1 MKLKDIALRNIRRRK
16 AKAGFVLAGLLIA
29 VSTAVA
35 LLGIIEAMNRDIQQK
50 LEEYGANILVL
61 PRTENLSL
69 TYGGL
74 SLGGVSFEMQEIR
87 QADLGR
93 VKSIK
98 NAANVAAMGPMVLG
112 AIEVNTRKV
121 LLAGVD
127 FQAVKILKPWWKI
140 EGAVPSDYDVLLGA
154 EAARILSLQT
164 GDHVK
169 VNGSNLPV
177 SGVLAPTGSQDDQ
190 LVFARL
196 STAQSLLHKEG
207 RISMVEVAALC
218 TACPIEAMV
227 SQISRALPGT
237 KVMAIQQVVQG
248 RMETLSHFRKF
259 SYGVSVVLVLVGSLV
274 VLVTMMGSVRE
285 RTAEIGIFR
294 AMGFRRSHVMQIV
307 LLEAGILSALAGIV
321 GYFAGF
327 GSTKAALPFFNGTSG
342 IDVVFD
348 PILAVGALSAAVLMG
363 LVASVYPA
371 LLAAR
376 IDPTD
381 ALRAL

>member
-35 LLGIIEAMNRDIQQK
+35 LLGLIEAMNRDIQQK
-50 LEEYGANILVL
+50 LEEYGANILIL

-87 QADLGR
+87 QADLVR
-93 VKSIK
+93 VKAIE
-98 NAANVAAMGPMVLG
+98 NAANVAAMGPTVLG
-112 AIEVNTRKV
+112 AVEVEDRKV

-127 FQAVKILKPWWKI
+127 FQATKILKPWWQVA
-140 EGAVPSDYDVLLGA
+140 GTVPSDFGVLLGS
-154 EAARILSLQT
+154 EAARILALAT
-164 GDHVK
+164 GDHFK
-169 VNGSNLPV
+169 VNGSELQV
-177 SGVLAPTGSQDDQ
+177 SGLLAPTGSQDDH

-196 STAQSLLHKEG
+196 DTAQSLLHKEG
-207 RISMVEVAALC
+207 RVSMVEVAALC
-218 TACPIEAMV
+218 NACPIEEMV
-227 SQISRALPGT
+227 RQISRALPDT

-248 RMETLSHFRKF
+248 RMETLDHFRKF
-259 SYGVSVVLVLVGSLV
+259 SYGVAVVLVLVGSLV

-294 AMGFRRSHVMQIV
+294 AMGFRRSHVIRIV
-307 LLEAGILSALAGIV
+307 LLEAGIISAVAGV
-321 GYFAGF
+321 LGYLIGF
-327 GSTKAALPFFNGTSG
+327 GSTKVALPFFTGGNGIG
-342 IDVVFD
+342 VIFD
-348 PILAVGALSAAVLMG
+348 PVLAAGAFVAAVAMG
-363 LVASVYPA
+363 LVSSIYPA

-376 IDPTD
+376 IDPSD
-381 ALRAL
+381 ALRTL

>member
-1 MKLKDIALRNIRRRK
+1 MTLKDIALRNIRRRK

-35 LLGIIEAMNRDIQQK
+35 LLGLIEAMNRDIQK
-50 LEEYGANILVL
+50 NLEEYGANILIL

-87 QADLGR
+87 QADLVR
-93 VKSIK
+93 VKAIK
-98 NAANVAAMGPMVLG
+98 NAANVAAMGPTVLG
-112 AIEVNTRKV
+112 AIEVDNRKV

-127 FQAVKILKPWWKI
+127 FKATKILKPWWQVA
-140 EGAVPSDYDVLLGA
+140 GTDPSDFGVLLGS
-154 EAARILSLQT
+154 EAARILALGT
-164 GDHVK
+164 GDHFK
-169 VNGSNLPV
+169 VNGSELQV
-177 SGVLAPTGSQDDQ
+177 SGLLAPTGSQDDH

-196 STAQSLLHKEG
+196 DTAQSLLHKEG
-207 RISMVEVAALC
+207 RVSMVEVAALC
-218 TACPIEAMV
+218 NACPIEAMV

-248 RMETLSHFRKF
+248 RMETLDHFRKF
-259 SYGVSVVLVLVGSLV
+259 SYGVAVVLVLVGSLV

-294 AMGFRRSHVMQIV
+294 AMGFRRSHVIRIV
-307 LLEAGILSALAGIV
+307 LLEAGIISAMAGV
-321 GYFAGF
+321 LGYLVGF
-327 GSTKAALPFFNGTSG
+327 GSTKIALPFFTAGKG
-342 IDVVFD
+342 VAVIFD
-348 PILAVGALSAAVLMG
+348 PMLAAGAFAAAVVMG
-363 LVASVYPA
+363 LASSVYPA

-376 IDPTD
+376 IDPSD
-381 ALRAL
+381 ALRTL

>member
-1 MKLKDIALRNIRRRK
+1 MTLKDIALRNLRRRK
-16 AKAGFVLAGLLIA
+16 AKAAFVLAGLLIA
-29 VSTAVA
+29 VSTAVG
-35 LLGIIEAMNRDIQQK
+35 LLGLIEAMNRDIQQK
-50 LEEYGANILVL
+50 LEEYGANILIL
-61 PRTENLSL
+61 PKTENLSL

-74 SLGGVSFEMQEIR
+74 SLGAVSFEMQEIR

-98 NAANVAAMGPMVLG
+98 NTANVAAMGPTVLG
-112 AIEVNTRKV
+112 TVEVNDRKV

-127 FQAVKILKPWWKI
+127 FQAVKILKPWWKV
-140 EGAVPSDYDVLLGA
+140 GGTVPSEYGVLLGA
-154 EAARILSLQT
+154 EAARILNLNA
-164 GDHVK
+164 GDYLK
-169 VNGSNLPV
+169 INGSKLQV

-190 LVFARL
+190 LVFTPL
-196 STAQSLLHKEG
+196 DTAQSLLNKQG
-207 RISMVEVAALC
+207 RVSMVEVAALC
-218 TACPIEAMV
+218 NACPIEAMV
-227 SQISRALPGT
+227 DQISRALPST

-248 RMETLSHFRKF
+248 RMETLTHFKKF
-259 SYGVSVVLVLVGSLV
+259 SYGISLVLVLVGSLV

-307 LLEAGILSALAGIV
+307 LLEAGILSTLAGIM
-321 GYFAGF
+321 GYFIGF
-327 GSTKAALPFFNGTSG
+327 GTTKAALPFFTGSNGMEV
-342 IDVVFD
+342 IFD
-348 PILAVGALSAAVLMG
+348 PILAAGAFAAAVTMG
-363 LVASVYPA
+363 LASSIYPA

>member
-1 MKLKDIALRNIRRRK
+1 MTLKDIALRNIRRRK

-35 LLGIIEAMNRDIQQK
+35 LLGLIEAMNRDIQQK
-50 LEEYGANILVL
+50 LEEYGANIIIL

-87 QADLGR
+87 QADLVR
-93 VKSIK
+93 VKAIK
-98 NAANVAAMGPMVLG
+98 NAANVAAMGPTVLG
-112 AIEVNTRKV
+112 AIDVEGRKV

-127 FQAVKILKPWWKI
+127 FQAMKILKPWWQVA
-140 EGAVPSDYDVLLGA
+140 GAVPSDSGVVLGA
-154 EAARILSLQT
+154 DAARILALGT
-164 GDHVK
+164 ADRFK
-169 VNGSNLPV
+169 VNGSELQV
-177 SGVLAPTGSQDDQ
+177 VGMLAPTGSQDDH

-196 STAQSLLHKEG
+196 DTAQSLLHKEG
-207 RISMVEVAALC
+207 LVSMVEVAALC

-227 SQISRALPGT
+227 SQISTALPGT

-248 RMETLSHFRKF
+248 RMETLDHFRKF
-259 SYGVSVVLVLVGSLV
+259 SYGVAVVLVLVGSLV

-294 AMGFRRSHVMQIV
+294 AMGFRRSHVIRIV
-307 LLEAGILSALAGIV
+307 LLEAGIISAVAGV
-321 GYFAGF
+321 LGYLIGF
-327 GSTKAALPFFNGTSG
+327 GSTKVVLPLFTGGNG
-342 IDVVFD
+342 IAVIFD
-348 PILAVGALSAAVLMG
+348 PLLAGGAFAAAVIMG
-363 LVASVYPA
+363 LASSVYPA

-376 IDPTD
+376 IDPSD
-381 ALRAL
+381 ALRTL

>member
-1 MKLKDIALRNIRRRK
+1 MTLKDIALRNLRRRK
-16 AKAGFVLAGLLIA
+16 AKAAFVLAGLLIA
-29 VSTAVA
+29 VSTAVG
-35 LLGIIEAMNRDIQQK
+35 LLGLIEAMNRDIQLK
-50 LEEYGANILVL
+50 LEEYGANILIL
-61 PRTENLSL
+61 PKTENLSL

-74 SLGGVSFEMQEIR
+74 SLGGVSFDKQEIR

-98 NAANVAAMGPMVLG
+98 NTANVAAMGPTVLG
-112 AIEVNTRKV
+112 TVEVNDRKV

-127 FQAVKILKPWWKI
+127 FQAVKILKPWWKV
-140 EGAVPSDYDVLLGA
+140 GGTVPSEYDVLLGA
-154 EAARILSLQT
+154 EAARILNLNA
-164 GDHVK
+164 GDYLTI
-169 VNGSNLPV
+169 NGSKLQV

-190 LVFARL
+190 LVFTPL
-196 STAQSLLHKEG
+196 GTAQSLLNKQG
-207 RISMVEVAALC
+207 RVSMVEVAALC
-218 TACPIEAMV
+218 IACPIEAMV
-227 SQISRALPGT
+227 SQISMALPNT

-248 RMETLSHFRKF
+248 RMETLAHLKKF
-259 SYGVSVVLVLVGSLV
+259 SYGISLVLVLVGSLV

-307 LLEAGILSALAGIV
+307 LMEAGILSALAGIM
-321 GYFAGF
+321 GYLVGF
-327 GSTKAALPFFNGTSG
+327 GTTKAALPFFTGSNSMEV
-342 IDVVFD
+342 IFD
-348 PILAVGALSAAVLMG
+348 PILAAGAFAAAVIMG
-363 LVASVYPA
+363 LASSIYPA

>member
-1 MKLKDIALRNIRRRK
+1 MTLKDIALRNIRRRK
-16 AKAGFVLAGLLIA
+16 AKTGFVLAGLLIA

-35 LLGIIEAMNRDIQQK
+35 LLGLIEAMNRDIQQK
-50 LEEYGANILVL
+50 LEEYGANILIL
-61 PRTENLSL
+61 PKTENLSL

-87 QADLGR
+87 QADLGK
-93 VKSIK
+93 VKHIK
-98 NAANVAAMGPMVLG
+98 NAANVAAMGPTVLG
-112 AIEVNTRKV
+112 AIEVSDRKV

-127 FQAVKILKPWWKI
+127 FQAAKILKPWWRV
-140 EGAVPSDYDVLLGA
+140 GGTVPGEYGVLLGA
-154 EAARILSLQT
+154 EAARVLSLAA
-164 GDHVK
+164 GDQVR
-169 VNGSNLPV
+169 VNGSKLQV

-196 STAQSLLHKEG
+196 KTAQSLLDKEG

-218 TACPIEAMV
+218 NACPIEAMV
-227 SQISRALPGT
+227 SQISGALPGT

-285 RTAEIGIFR
+285 RTGEIGIFR
-294 AMGFRRSHVMQIV
+294 AMGFRRSHVIQIV
-307 LLEAGILSALAGIV
+307 LLEAGILSAVAGIM
-321 GYFAGF
+321 GYLVGF
-327 GSTKAALPFFNGTSG
+327 GTTAAALPFFAGSEG
-342 IDVVFD
+342 IPVIFN
-348 PILAVGALSAAVLMG
+348 PTLAAAAIAVALLMG
-363 LVASVYPA
+363 LASSVYPA
-371 LLAAR
+371 LMAAR

>member
-35 LLGIIEAMNRDIQQK
+35 LLGLIEAMNRDIQQK

-61 PRTENLSL
+61 PRTENLPL

-127 FQAVKILKPWWKI
+127 FEAVKILKPWWKI
-140 EGAVPSDYDVLLGA
+140 AGAVPADYDVLLGA
-154 EAARILSLQT
+154 EAARILNLQT

-177 SGVLAPTGSQDDQ
+177 SGILAPTGSQDDQ

-207 RISMVEVAALC
+207 RVSMVEVAALC

-348 PILAVGALSAAVLMG
+348 PILAAGALAAAVLMG
-363 LVASVYPA
+363 LVASIYPA

>member
-35 LLGIIEAMNRDIQQK
+35 LLGLIEAMNRDIQQK
-50 LEEYGANILVL
+50 LEEYGANILIL

-87 QADLGR
+87 QADLVR
-93 VKSIK
+93 VKAIE
-98 NAANVAAMGPMVLG
+98 NAANVAAMGPTVLG
-112 AIEVNTRKV
+112 AVEVEDRKV

-127 FQAVKILKPWWKI
+127 FQATKILKPWWQVV
-140 EGAVPSDYDVLLGA
+140 GTVPSDFSVLLGS
-154 EAARILSLQT
+154 EAARILALAT
-164 GDHVK
+164 GDHFK
-169 VNGSNLPV
+169 VNGSELQV
-177 SGVLAPTGSQDDQ
+177 SGLLAPTGSQDDH

-196 STAQSLLHKEG
+196 DTAQSLLHKEG
-207 RISMVEVAALC
+207 RVSMVEVAALC
-218 TACPIEAMV
+218 NACPIEEMV
-227 SQISRALPGT
+227 RQISRALPDT

-248 RMETLSHFRKF
+248 RMETLDHFRKF
-259 SYGVSVVLVLVGSLV
+259 SYGVAVVLVLVGSLV

-294 AMGFRRSHVMQIV
+294 AMGFRRSHVIRIV
-307 LLEAGILSALAGIV
+307 LLEAGIISAVAGV
-321 GYFAGF
+321 LGYLIGF
-327 GSTKAALPFFNGTSG
+327 GSTKVALPFFTGGNG
-342 IDVVFD
+342 IAVIFD
-348 PILAVGALSAAVLMG
+348 PVLAAGAFAAAVIMG
-363 LVASVYPA
+363 LASSVYPA

-376 IDPTD
+376 IDPSD
-381 ALRAL
+381 ALRTL

>member
-35 LLGIIEAMNRDIQQK
+35 LLGLIAAMNRDIQQK
-50 LEEYGANILVL
+50 LEEYGANIMVL

-98 NAANVAAMGPMVLG
+98 NAANVAAIGPMVLG
-112 AIEVNTRKV
+112 AIEVNSRKV

-127 FQAVKILKPWWKI
+127 FEAAKILKPWWKVGGTVP
-140 EGAVPSDYDVLLGA
+140 GAYDALLGA
-154 EAARILSLQT
+154 EAARILNLQT
-164 GDHVK
+164 GEYLQ
-169 VNGSNLPV
+169 VNGSKLQV

-196 STAQSLLHKEG
+196 STAQSLLDKEG
-207 RISMVEVAALC
+207 RVSMVEVAALC

-227 SQISRALPGT
+227 DQISGALPGT
-237 KVMAIQQVVQG
+237 KVMAIQQVVQS
-248 RMETLSHFRKF
+248 RIETLSHFRKF
-259 SYGVSVVLVLVGSLV
+259 SYGVSAMLVLVGSLV

-294 AMGFRRSHVMQIV
+294 AMGFRRRHVMQIV
-307 LLEAGILSALAGIV
+307 LLEAGILATIAGIM
-321 GYFAGF
+321 GYVAGF
-327 GSTKAALPFFNGTSG
+327 GSTKAALPFFSGTSG
-342 IDVVFD
+342 IDVAFD
-348 PILAVGALSAAVLMG
+348 PILASGALAAAVLMG
-363 LVASVYPA
+363 LVSSIYPA